1 MFALFISQLVHIF
14 QIKLAFSSY
23 ASKGNMGSFI
33 FLLLARPLPKG
44 WWGRFK
50 YSEDAGYN
58 DLVTA
63 VRLDSL
69 LGLVCKVAPES
80 VRIGGSGRVNRL

>member
-23 ASKGNMGSFI
+23 PFKGNMGSFI
-33 FLLLARPLPKG
+33 FLLLARPLPRG
-44 WWGRFK
+44 WGRFK

-80 VRIGGSGRVNRL
+80 GRTGGSGRVNRL

>member
-23 ASKGNMGSFI
+23 AFKGNMGSFI
-33 FLLLARPLPKG
+33 SLLLVRPLPKG
-44 WWGRFK
+44 GWVRFK

-63 VRLDSL
+63 EWLDS
-69 LGLVCKVAPES
+69 P
-80 VRIGGSGRVNRL
+80 